1 MTFYSVTDFTG
12 TQSVKYYKDIDN
24 ALDELWFLYRQAYWN
39 ETEESRMEAMRE
51 LNEYHSISLVGVVT
65 EIITSD

>member
-1 MTFYSVTDFTG
+1 MIFYSVTDFTG

-39 ETEESRMEAMRE
+39 ETEEIRMEAMRE
-51 LNEYHSISLVGVVT
+51 LNEYHCISLVGIVT
-65 EIITSD
+65 EITTSD